1 MCSQAIA
8 AREELPPALQRLEHR
23 AFHALVAPPHDEEV
37 VPAPLFVPTIGHLAV
52 ETNLVVIVPKVAVH
66 RDLDGPKAVESVILE
81 TASSTVPEA

>member
-1 MCSQAIA
+1 MAKGPHGRQRDSGQIQCSHVKKPSMCLQAIA

-52 ETNLVVIVPKVAVH
+52 RK
-66 RDLDGPKAVESVILE
+66 
-81 TASSTVPEA
+81 